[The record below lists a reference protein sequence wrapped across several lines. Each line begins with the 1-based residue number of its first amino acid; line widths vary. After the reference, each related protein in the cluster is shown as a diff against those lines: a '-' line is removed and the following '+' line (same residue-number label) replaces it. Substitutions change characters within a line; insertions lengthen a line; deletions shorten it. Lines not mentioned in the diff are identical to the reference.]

1 MNPLSV
7 CSCVC
12 IPVAIYIQV
21 FVLLFS
27 PDITTWPYPPYSSI
41 FRYRAKINRINAYA
55 CHVRACVCA
64 YVRARAYMRECACLH
79 MRVHV
84 CAPRYIEKPWQR
96 DTPDW
101 WKSLRKTP
109 LEEWVRQ
116 TDGQRPSLYYLVR
129 FPPFSQKYPRWLLK
143 KNDPI

>member
-55 CHVRACVCA
+55 CHVRACVCVRM
-64 YVRARAYMRECACLH
+64 YVHAHICVSAHVCICACMCVRL
-79 MRVHV
+79 
-84 CAPRYIEKPWQR
+84 
-96 DTPDW
+96 DT
-101 WKSLRKTP
+101 LRSHDN
-109 LEEWVRQ
+109 EIRQ
-116 TDGQRPSLYYLVR
+116 IDERA
-129 FPPFSQKYPRWLLK
+129 
-143 KNDPI
+143 